1 MCLSL
6 LEIEQDVVVGETTA
20 QFVPMTGWL
29 PVGAWSTVIAL
40 IMLTSATSEFR
51 GTPAFQTAIDRN
63 APDTAVVLE
72 SGGGGPTWVSSGAPT
87 DCTDPTAPT
96 VTGKFWIRFGVMAKN
111 VTTQG
116 VVSRAHV
123 SLSLQGY

>member
-1 MCLSL
+1 
-6 LEIEQDVVVGETTA
+6 
-20 QFVPMTGWL
+20 
-29 PVGAWSTVIAL
+29 VIAL
-40 IMLTSATSEFR
+40 IMLTDATSEFLGR
-51 GTPAFQTAIDRN
+51 PAVQTAVDRN
-63 APDTAVVLE
+63 DPGTAVVLE
-72 SGGGGPTWVSSGAPT
+72 TAGPTWVSSGAPT

-96 VTGKFWIRFGVMAKN
+96 VTGKFWIRFGVMVKN